1 MLFHAFRK
9 KIAVAISFSILV
21 TQMNYWF
28 PWLSSENWWV
38 HFATESFKFKGNVSF
53 FTDYKH
59 TILNGTTN
67 SISAARR
74 YDKLLL
80 DPNNNYVLRG
90 KKHSCYENFAV
101 FLRLRSKIRKLKS
114 HQNYFCSLGA
124 KLKFRKSFLTKMQN

>member
-1 MLFHAFRK
+1 MHSEKRLP
-9 KIAVAISFSILV
+9 SLSPLV
-21 TQMNYWF
+21 FLLLRWIIGSLGCHQK
-28 PWLSSENWWV
+28 NWWV
-38 HFATESFKFKGNVSF
+38 HFATESFKFTGNVSF

-59 TILNGTTN
+59 TLFLNGTTN

-90 KKHSCYENFAV
+90 KKHPCYENFAV
-101 FLRLRSKIRKLKS
+101 LRLRSKIRKLKS